1 MEVYMKN
8 TTALI
13 LGICFIIGLASAG
26 GYFYKTKH
34 TENTIKVVGMATKSF
49 DSDVVKW
56 NITMTRNVVPDQ
68 IKAGYKQIDDDMTSL
83 KNYLTTGG
91 IKDKDI
97 SIQPVTSQPMF
108 DNYGNQ
114 KSFTLMQNVYIISN
128 NIPMVE
134 KLALTPSFFA
144 DRGIILQTS
153 TLDYFNSKLADI
165 KKQLLGEATKDALA
179 RAKEIASAAHSRVGK
194 ISNAKAGIFQI
205 TEPYSTDVSD
215 YGIYRTSTK
224 KKDIR
229 VTLTAEFTLK

>member
-1 MEVYMKN
+1 MEVNMKN

-13 LGICFIIGLASAG
+13 LGICFIFGLASAG

-34 TENTIKVVGMATKSF
+34 TENTIRVVGMATKSF
-49 DSDVVKW
+49 DSDLVKW
-56 NITMTRNVVPDQ
+56 NITMTRTVAPDQ
-68 IKAGYKQIDDDMTSL
+68 LKLGYKQIADDMLAL
-83 KNYLTTGG
+83 KAYVITGG
-91 IKDKDI
+91 LKESDV

-114 KSFTLMQNVYIISN
+114 KSFTLNQSVFIISS
-128 NIPMVE
+128 NIPMIE
-134 KLALTPSFFA
+134 KLALTPTFFGEK
-144 DRGIILQTS
+144 GIILQSS
-153 TLDYFNSKLADI
+153 TLDYFNTKLADI

>member
-1 MEVYMKN
+1 MKN

-13 LGICFIIGLASAG
+13 LGICFILGLASAG

-49 DSDVVKW
+49 DSDLVKW
-56 NITMTRNVVPDQ
+56 NITMTRNVSPDQ
-68 IKAGYKQIDDDMTSL
+68 IKSGYKQIGDDMTAL
-83 KNYLTTGG
+83 KTYVITGG
-91 IKDKDI
+91 VKEKDI
-97 SIQPVTSQPMF
+97 SIQPVTSQPVY
-108 DNYGNQ
+108 DNYGTQ
-114 KSFTLMQNVYIISN
+114 KSFTLMQNVFIISN
-128 NIPMVE
+128 DIQMIE

-144 DRGIILQTS
+144 ERGIILQTS
-153 TLDYFNSKLADI
+153 TLDYFNTKLADI

-179 RAKEIASAAHSRVGK
+179 RAKEIASAAHSHVGK

>member
-1 MEVYMKN
+1 MKN

-13 LGICFIIGLASAG
+13 LGICFILGLASAG

-49 DSDVVKW
+49 DSDLVKW
-56 NITMTRNVVPDQ
+56 NITMIRNVNTDQ
-68 IKAGYKQIDDDMTSL
+68 IKSGYKQIDDDMTAL
-83 KNYLTTGG
+83 KSYLISGG
-91 IKDKDI
+91 VKEKDI
-97 SIQPVTSQPMF
+97 SIQPVTSQPVF

-114 KSFTLMQNVYIISN
+114 KSYTLMQNVFIISTD
-128 NIPMVE
+128 ISMIE

-144 DRGIILQTS
+144 ERGIILQTS
-153 TLDYFNSKLADI
+153 TLDYFNTKLADI

-179 RAKEIASAAHSRVGK
+179 RAKEIASAAHSKVGK
-194 ISNAKAGIFQI
+194 ISNARAGIFQI

-229 VTLTAEFTLK
+229 VTLTAEFSLK

>member
-1 MEVYMKN
+1 MKN

-13 LGICFIIGLASAG
+13 LGICFILGLASAG
-26 GYFYKTKH
+26 GYFYKARH
-34 TENTIKVVGMATKSF
+34 TENTIRVVGMATKSF
-49 DSDVVKW
+49 DSDLVKW
-56 NITMTRNVVPDQ
+56 NITMSRTVAPDQ
-68 IKAGYKQIDDDMTSL
+68 LKSGYKQIADDMTAL
-83 KNYLTTGG
+83 KAYVLTGG
-91 IKDKDI
+91 IQEKDI
-97 SIQPVTSQPMF
+97 SIQPVNSQPVF

-114 KSFTLMQNVYIISN
+114 KSFTLTQNVFMISS
-128 NIPMVE
+128 NIPLVE
-134 KLALTPSFFA
+134 KLALTPTFFA
-144 DRGIILQTS
+144 EKGIVLQSS

-229 VTLTAEFTLK
+229 VTITTEFTLK